1 MLIWACSRT
10 EDCGY
15 AAGVSS
21 SSMRQVFRLALG
33 LCSLLLPASASAA
46 VQHGTLERPLDP
58 RGLLPGTVTVR
69 YELYS
74 PETPPNVH
82 APTILAV
89 EGGPGGASTG
99 SAGYFIDAFGPLLET
114 HPLLIV
120 DLRGTGRSGALGCA
134 AYQHGGYVDADA
146 IARCG
151 AKLGPR
157 AWRYSTAFAVDD
169 VAAVLDALG
178 LDSVHVY
185 GDSYGTFFSQAFAL
199 YHPER
204 VRSVVLDAAYGVE
217 GLDPWYPEIGEGI
230 RFALRRACGRDAG
243 CAAIGGDPVD
253 RLAALV
259 AELRLAPL
267 VGLATDSRGRRQ
279 TITLDA
285 PSLAAL
291 VSNATYEW
299 QIYRELDPAVRAAL
313 DGDPLPILRLA
324 GEQRA
329 GFYGRRYYSQALE
342 NAASCA
348 DYPQLYAMTAEP
360 ALRRVQ
366 YRAAI
371 DRLAASTPEMF
382 SPFDLETWLA
392 SPFNAYGVCLDW
404 PAAAAPIPPF
414 PTPRTYPDV
423 PVLVLNGDLDTIT
436 PVAGAELVAARFPGA
451 IFVTVANAV
460 HVTALGTIRD
470 CSPLLVREFIATGA
484 IADASC
490 AAAAPPVRVLDAFWP
505 ALDAVPAAV
514 GPPLDVAQRRL
525 VTAALATLADV
536 LNRRPALFASRGRGL
551 RGGRY
556 RFMAGPTTGVQMRG
570 VELIAGV
577 AVDGRLR
584 WDEGTDVVSGT
595 LTTHGMTFSLVWSPV
610 LDRPTATVQ
619 LGTWSG
625 EVAVP

>member
-1 MLIWACSRT
+1 MGGSITGFFFQSNLSGLLVERP
-10 EDCGY
+10 
-15 AAGVSS
+15 SS
-21 SSMRQVFRLALG
+21 WTDFALKT
-33 LCSLLLPASASAA
+33 SAA
-46 VQHGTLERPLDP
+46 KGNRRPKQAGSGIVAP
-58 RGLLPGTVTVR
+58 RSTQASGRIPPELLPG
-69 YELYS
+69 
-74 PETPPNVH
+74 P
-82 APTILAV
+82 APRP
-89 EGGPGGASTG
+89 GGPGIGVAPSSSVSAARAGREEFTG
-99 SAGYFIDAFGPLLET
+99 KRGRPRLHD
-114 HPLLIV
+114 V
-120 DLRGTGRSGALGCA
+120 DLGLFPDRGLRLCCRRVLLLDA
-134 AYQHGGYVDADA
+134 AGFPA
-146 IARCG
+146 
-151 AKLGPR
+151 R
-157 AWRYSTAFAVDD
+157 AWPLFA
-169 VAAVLDALG
+169 AAPSVG
-178 LDSVHVY
+178 LCRRPAWHP
-185 GDSYGTFFSQAFAL
+185 TFFSQAFAL

-285 PSLAAL
+285 PSLASL

-313 DGDPLPILRLA
+313 DGDPLPILHLA

-382 SPFDLETWLA
+382 SPFDLETWLV

-404 PAAAAPIPPF
+404 PAADAPIPPF

-490 AAAAPPVRVLDAFWP
+490 AAAAPAVRVPDAFWP

-536 LNRRPALFASRGRGL
+536 LNRRPALYASRGRGL

-595 LTTHGMTFSLVWSPV
+595 LTTQGMTFSLVWSPV